1 MRIKYRR
8 RREGKTDYK
17 ARLAMLKSG
26 LLRLVV
32 RKSNRYIIAHI
43 VKSIEAQDYTLAYAN
58 SKELKKYGWPLGFK
72 NLAASYLTGF
82 LLGKK
87 FIKIYP
93 EAKNQ
98 KMILD
103 IGLQRSTKG
112 SRIYACVQG
121 MLDSGIEVLCKK
133 EMLPGARVMMEYKN
147 KKIKEIL
154 EEVKKEIEKNE

>member
-1 MRIKYRR
+1 
-8 RREGKTDYK
+8 
-17 ARLAMLKSG
+17 
-26 LLRLVV
+26 
-32 RKSNRYIIAHI
+32 
-43 VKSIEAQDYTLAYAN
+43 
-58 SKELKKYGWPLGFK
+58 
-72 NLAASYLTGF
+72 
-82 LLGKK
+82 LGKK
-87 FIKIYP
+87 FIKKYP